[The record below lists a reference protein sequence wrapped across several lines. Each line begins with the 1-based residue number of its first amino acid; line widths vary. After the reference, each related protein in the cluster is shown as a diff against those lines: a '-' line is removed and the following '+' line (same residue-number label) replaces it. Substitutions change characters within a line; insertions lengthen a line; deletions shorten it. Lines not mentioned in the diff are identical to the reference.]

1 MKTSNG
7 LKKIGFAALALLLLS
22 TGCKQQLKN
31 GSAFTD
37 INWYPNDS
45 LLVIQNDSA
54 FSFMKYD
61 TVLEQFFSPVKI
73 PLQLTDSTMILSRY
87 KPVGVYD
94 SKHIFHV
101 KKCELNTDT
110 VRYDIKFINKRPKLI
125 IYTDPFPII
134 LSTDKRFEIEET
146 NNFTP
151 IKFQISEFSIGDQID
166 RSLLKTVG
174 VYNYSN
180 YTIEDCE
187 HINDK
192 NLSFRIIGYNHI
204 FSIERRKIEDYKI
217 KEVMNVVTEKLGNAP
232 EYRPMRQWS
241 KDSDYEYEFYRW
253 STNGVQIDLTRSKYV
268 GSDSYKTLLNS
279 QNWNLSY
286 DDVVLQ
292 AILIETFK
300 NGKPHSSIIN

>member
-1 MKTSNG
+1 MKRIK
-7 LKKIGFAALALLLLS
+7 LGFAIIAAVGLIATS
-22 TGCKQQLKN
+22 CDQKTKN
-31 GSAFTD
+31 IAAFTD
-37 INWYPNDS
+37 IEWYLDS
-45 LLVIQNDSA
+45 TLVIVNDSA
-54 FSFMKYD
+54 FSYASYD
-61 TVLEQFFSPVKI
+61 TVLDMFSTPAKI
-73 PLQLTDSTMILSRY
+73 PLRLTDSTMILSRY
-87 KPVGVYD
+87 KPVGTYD
-94 SKHIFHV
+94 SKHNFHV
-101 KKCELNTDT
+101 KKCELNVDT
-110 VRYDIKFINKRPKLI
+110 VRYDIKYINKRPKLI

-134 LSTDKRFEIEET
+134 LSTVKRIDIEET

-151 IKFQISEFSIGDQID
+151 IKFQISDFSIGDQID

-217 KEVMNVVTEKLGNAP
+217 KEVMSVVSEKLGNAP

-268 GSDSYKTLLNS
+268 GTDSYKKLLNNK
-279 QNWNLSY
+279 NWNLSY

-300 NGKPHSSIIN
+300 NGKPQSSIIN